1 MIPITTFDELTGL
14 IAGFADGHLNTLVIC
29 SEGGMGKSEEVDRV
43 LNGQDAVRI
52 VGHLTPLKLYEL
64 AYRSCDK
71 PIVFHEIDCLLANP
85 QHVGL
90 LKQLCET
97 RDLKR
102 IMWTSTDPRAAEI
115 DGGRGYFETK
125 SHVLMLCNSFSVLNA
140 NVGALKTRA
149 TLVHF
154 LPSSAEILAKIKAFA
169 TDDEIVAFIEGFHAA
184 LHDFSLRTYRL
195 LEDLKN
201 AGLDWRRYALE
212 ETDIPPKVKE
222 VADLLV
228 RFDTDIERVE
238 HYSGSRRDYYNWK
251 PRAEAPWQPI
261 MQYDGGGP
269 VARGVE
275 AGPEARGRTSG
286 PNRPAQDGGVMRVV
300 AYLGQ
305 LRPPACHEQRLS
317 PTRLDGLH
325 SCTAL

>member
-14 IAGFADGHLNTLVIC
+14 IAGFGDGHLGTLVIC

-43 LNGQDAVRI
+43 LNGQDALRI

-97 RDLKR
+97 RALKR

-115 DGGRGYFETK
+115 DGGRGYFETR

-149 TLVHF
+149 TVVHF
-154 LPSSAEILAKIKAFA
+154 VPSSTEILAKIKTFA
-169 TDDEIVAFIEGFHAA
+169 TDKEIIAFLDGFHGA
-184 LHDFSLRTYRL
+184 LPDFSLRTYRL

-201 AGLDWRRYALE
+201 AGLDWQKYALE
-212 ETDIPPKVKE
+212 ESDVSPKVKE
-222 VADLLV
+222 IADLLT
-228 RFDTDIERVE
+228 RFDTDHERVQ
-238 HYSGSRRDYYNWK
+238 HYSASRRDYYNWK
-251 PRAEAPWQPI
+251 PQA
-261 MQYDGGGP
+261 
-269 VARGVE
+269 
-275 AGPEARGRTSG
+275 
-286 PNRPAQDGGVMRVV
+286 V
-300 AYLGQ
+300 AYARRRSLASSLPA
-305 LRPPACHEQRLS
+305 LRLVRCVLDEPS
-317 PTRLDGLH
+317 P
-325 SCTAL
+325 